1 MKNFSFIVLF
11 FFNLI
16 LCYGQQQICFGST
29 KNYSV
34 DETEN
39 AGNGTIG
46 STYKWSI
53 DTNFQGEIS
62 SNIPSGNKITI
73 DWRDTPAGNYQ
84 LRVEETSSF
93 GCSSSS
99 TMTVQILP
107 NSIVNLQDVIVCVDA
122 LNNWT
127 SVPAV
132 LATNLSSSQFTFK
145 WFLNGNL
152 LPDTTSSLLPKVL
165 GTYKVIVTSKT
176 NGCTAEDS
184 ATVSSSLP
192 IVASTNPLDDFA
204 STQTVVVTATG
215 GTPPYSYSLDG
226 ASPQS
231 SNEFFVTDSGK
242 HIITVTDQ
250 TNCNVAQVCAFAF
263 QYNKFFTPN
272 GDGFHDT
279 WNIVVPDNSSA
290 MVITIFDRYGKLLK
304 KYDPRQDRWDGA
316 YNGSTLFATDYW
328 FVLDYIDC
336 LGENKQFKSHFSLK
350 R

>member
-1 MKNFSFIVLF
+1 MVVVSV
-11 FFNLI
+11 NLME
-16 LCYGQQQICFGST
+16 
-29 KNYSV
+29 K
-34 DETEN
+34 
-39 AGNGTIG
+39 
-46 STYKWSI
+46 
-53 DTNFQGEIS
+53 IS
-62 SNIPSGNKITI
+62 SNPSSGNKITI
-73 DWRDTPAGNYQ
+73 DWKDTPAGNYQ
-84 LRVEETSSF
+84 LRVEETNSF

-107 NSIVNLQDVIVCVDA
+107 NSIVNLQNVIVCVDA
-122 LNNWT
+122 ANNWT
-127 SVPAV
+127 SVPV

-152 LPDTTSSLLPKVL
+152 LPDTTSSLLPKEL
-165 GTYKVIVTSKT
+165 GIYKVIVTSKA
-176 NGCTAEDS
+176 NGCTTEDS

-192 IVASTNPLDDFA
+192 IVAFANTINDFA
-204 STQTVVVTATG
+204 STQTVVVTASG
-215 GTPPYSYSLDG
+215 GTPQYMYSLDG

-250 TNCNVAQVCAFAF
+250 TNCNVAQVCAFTF
-263 QYNKFFTPN
+263 QYDKFFTPN

-279 WNIVVPDNSSA
+279 WNIVVPNNTSVMS
-290 MVITIFDRYGKLLK
+290 ISIFDRYGKLLK
-304 KYDPRQDRWDGA
+304 KYNPRQDRWDGI
-316 YNGSTLFATDYW
+316 YNGSTVFATDYW